1 MKSSKRTYR
10 FHQTVWNDALA
21 QINGIVSTG
30 EQPEHYFR
38 TVAQSLNNFEFLSKS
53 RRGINFSSS
62 GSINLQEFYLD
73 TALTLTAECEK
84 WCIEAT
90 NYMKTNHPW
99 NNRTGNAE
107 RGLNAVITGIENG
120 EIMMCLYHSVPYGK
134 YLEGEN
140 GFRYP
145 HAGLL
150 HIIEPTIQEFGPQ
163 LIRNLQGIL
172 ER

>member
-1 MKSSKRTYR
+1 MRSGKRTYR
-10 FHQTVWNDALA
+10 HHQSVWDDTLA
-21 QINGIVSTG
+21 QMNGIIGVG

-38 TVAQSLNNFEFLSKS
+38 TMAASINNFEFLSKS
-53 RRGINFSSS
+53 RRGVNFSAS
-62 GSINLQEFYLD
+62 GSINLRDFYLD
-73 TALTLTAECEK
+73 TALDLTAECEK
-84 WCIEAT
+84 WCIEAKR
-90 NYMKTNHPW
+90 YMQANHPW

-107 RGLNAVITGIENG
+107 RGLNAAIAGIENG
-120 EIMMCLYHSVPYGK
+120 EIVMYLYHSVPYGK

-145 HAGLL
+145 YAGLL

-163 LIRNLQGIL
+163 LMYNLQGIL

>member
-1 MKSSKRTYR
+1 MKSGRKAVRQ
-10 FHQTVWNDALA
+10 HQRLWQDTLA
-21 QINGIVSTG
+21 QVNGIVGTG
-30 EQPEHYFR
+30 VEPEHYFR
-38 TVAQSLNNFEFLSKS
+38 SISETLNNFEFLSKS
-53 RRGINFSSS
+53 RRGINFSST
-62 GSINLQEFYLD
+62 GSINLKEFYLD
-73 TALTLTAECEK
+73 TALDLVAACER
-84 WCIEAT
+84 WCIDAKT
-90 NYMKTNHPW
+90 YMQTQHPW

-107 RGLNAVITGIENG
+107 RGLNATIAGMDGAVIQ
-120 EIMMCLYHSVPYGK
+120 MYLYHSVHYGK

-163 LIRNLQGIL
+163 LMKNLQGIF

>member
-10 FHQTVWNDALA
+10 YHKSVWNDTLA
-21 QINGIVSTG
+21 QINGIVGVG

-38 TVAQSLNNFEFLSKS
+38 TVAESLNNFEFLAKS

-62 GSINLQEFYLD
+62 GSINLKQFYLD
-73 TALTLTAECEK
+73 TAVDIVDACEK
-84 WCIEAT
+84 WCVQAT
-90 NYMKTNHPW
+90 NYMKANHPW
-99 NNRTGNAE
+99 NNQTGNAE
-107 RGLNAVITGIENG
+107 KGLNAVVAGIENG
-120 EIMMCLYHSVPYGK
+120 EITMYLYHSVYYGK

-145 HAGLL
+145 RAGLL
-150 HIIEPTIQEFGPQ
+150 HIIEPTLQEFSPQ
-163 LIRNLQGIL
+163 LISNLQGIM